1 MFFMHLDIENLLKIT
16 MNVLRGKQKNNK
28 SKSIIL
34 FKIEIEICG

>member
-1 MFFMHLDIENLLKIT
+1 MHLDIENLLKIT